1 MAEPKLQL
9 RKVLSNAGL
18 DMPVAEAEDLL
29 NGIAAAP
36 RGRAPLDRLRLLAP
50 DLGMEQAEM
59 LDAFTEQA
67 AAQYRGLKATGGEA
81 AERLEALRA
90 EISSC
95 GLSGFI
101 VPQGDE
107 HQGEYVA
114 RRAQRLAWLTGFTG
128 SAGTAIVLAGKA
140 TMFVDGR
147 YTVQV
152 AEQVDGALYD
162 FEHLIKHPPAD
173 WLAENAGGGERIGH
187 DPWLHTHNQVRRL
200 TKACARAGA
209 ELVACPDNPLD
220 AVWPGQPPAPLSPVI
235 VHEESLAGESAAAK
249 RTRLA
254 EALAEK
260 DIAGAVL
267 TLPDSIAWLLNIRGG
282 DLPHVPVSLAF
293 AILHADGKVELF
305 MDRRKLPPETLAHLG
320 NGVAVAAPE
329 AFGGALAALAE
340 GGKRVQAD
348 PDSAAAWIFDQ
359 LKQGGAK
366 LVRKRDPC
374 VLPKAL
380 KNAVE
385 LEGTRSAHLTDGLA
399 LTRFLAWIAAH
410 GTSGDIDEFAAAAK
424 IDSLRGE
431 NPDLRD
437 LSFGTISAAG
447 PNAALP
453 HYSATPESNRALEP
467 GMLYLVDSGGQYPAG
482 TTDCTRTVAIGTP
495 GAEHRRHFTLVLKGH
510 IALSSC
516 RFPKGT
522 GGGQLDVLARHALW
536 QEGLDYDH
544 GTGHGV
550 GSYLSVHEGPHGIS
564 KRGNDVP
571 LEPGMILSNEP
582 GFYKAGEYGI
592 RIENLIVV
600 EPVEDGDGE
609 HYTFRPLTCV
619 PIDLNL
625 VEAGR
630 LTDQEKSW
638 LNGYHVWVRE
648 THLPRL
654 EGPEAE
660 WLKTATRALK

>member
-1 MAEPKLQL
+1 MAEDKPTLEE
-9 RKVLSNAGL
+9 VLAGAGV
-18 DMPVAEAEDLL
+18 DRAGAEAGDLL

-59 LDAFTEQA
+59 LDGFTERVA
-67 AAQYRGLKATGGEA
+67 GQYRAFRPEGGEA
-81 AERLEALRA
+81 AARLAALRA
-90 EISSC
+90 EISRR

-128 SAGTAIVLAGKA
+128 SAGAAIVLAAKA
-140 TMFVDGR
+140 ALFVDGR

-152 AEQVDGALYD
+152 AEQVDGALYG

-173 WLAENAGGGERIGH
+173 WLAENAATGERIGY
-187 DPWLHTHNQVRRL
+187 DPWLHTRNQVRRL
-200 TKACARAGA
+200 AKGCGRAGA

-220 AVWPGQPPAPLSPVI
+220 AIWPGQPPPPLSPVI
-235 VHEESLAGESAAAK
+235 VHDESLAGESAAAK

-260 DIAGAVL
+260 NVAGAVL

-293 AILHADGKVELF
+293 AILHADGAVELF
-305 MDRRKLPPETLAHLG
+305 MDPRKLPAEARSHLG
-320 NGVAVAAPE
+320 NGVTVAAPE

-348 PDSAAAWIFDQ
+348 PDSAAAWVFDRLRQ
-359 LKQGGAK
+359 AGAE
-366 LVRKRDPC
+366 LVRERDPC
-374 VLPKAL
+374 VLPKAH

-385 LEGTRSAHLTDGLA
+385 LEGARAAHLTDGLA
-399 LTRFLAWIAAH
+399 LTRFLAWIAAN
-410 GTSGDIDEFAAAAK
+410 GTSGEIDEFTAAAR

-437 LSFGTISAAG
+437 LSFRTISAAG

-453 HYSATPESNRALEP
+453 HYSATAQSNRALEP
-467 GMLYLVDSGGQYPAG
+467 GTLYLIDSGGQYPAG

-495 GAEHRRHFTLVLKGH
+495 GAEHRQRFTLVLKGH
-510 IALSSC
+510 IALTSC

-536 QEGLDYDH
+536 QESLDYDH

-550 GSYLSVHEGPHGIS
+550 GSYLSVHEGPHSIS

-600 EPVEDGDGE
+600 EPVEDGESE

-625 VEAGR
+625 VEAGL
-630 LTDQEKSW
+630 LTDQERTW
-638 LNGYHVWVRE
+638 LDCYHAWVRE
-648 THLPRL
+648 MHLPRL
-654 EGPEAE
+654 EGPEAS
-660 WLKTATRALK
+660 WLKTATRALN